1 MIMQFSPGSLVRAR
15 GREWVVLPDS
25 TPELM
30 LLQPLGGAGD
40 DVTGIYRPGE
50 LEAVESATFA
60 LPDPARSGDA
70 RSSRLLR
77 EAVRLGFRSGAGP
90 FRSFGRIAVEP
101 RPYQLVPLLLALQLD
116 PVRLMIADD
125 VGVGKTVEAG
135 LIARELLDRG
145 EVSRL
150 TVLCPPHLAQQWVDE
165 LREKFHIEA
174 VPVLPSTAR
183 RLEAPCGPGES
194 LFDYHPFTVVSLDYI
209 KSDSHRAD
217 FIGHCPSLVIVDEA
231 HTCAQAG
238 GARQLRHRLLKE
250 LAADRNRHLIL
261 VSATPHSGNS
271 DAFRSLLSLLRPEFA
286 HLPDDLSGVHNA
298 ERRRELSRHL
308 VQRRR
313 ADIEHYLSS
322 DTPFPEREPD
332 DDSAYISYNLSPE
345 YKKFFDR
352 VLAYA
357 RETVQDETGGHFRRR
372 VRWWAALG
380 LLRALA
386 SSPDAAAATLK
397 ARARNAGAAN
407 VEEADQIG
415 RRTVLD
421 LVEDEAAEAA
431 DLAPGAQVDEDGAA
445 MVENVR
451 RLKDMAREAEKLAGS
466 DDRKLQVAHSEISAL
481 LTAGFH
487 PIVFCR
493 FIDTAE
499 YVASHLRTKLKGVE
513 VIAVTGLM
521 NPDDRKAAVE
531 ELAAA
536 TQEGKRRVLVA
547 TDCLSEGINLQAYFN
562 AVFHY
567 DLPWNPTR
575 LEQREGRVDRFGQP
589 SKVVRALT
597 LYGKDNQID
606 GIVLDVLLRKHRRI
620 RKALGVSVPVPA
632 ESDAVV
638 EAIFEGL
645 LLRGH
650 NVSAD
655 QMTLFDDLVAKKE
668 FDIQWDAAT
677 ERAKRAR
684 SVFSHEGIKAEDVAM
699 EVDAMRHALGGAHEV
714 EAFTRD
720 ALATLGQP
728 LSTSVPAKLELE
740 GLPPA
745 LQEPLRGALPARDWK
760 AGALRLRFDTANAA
774 GQTLL
779 GRTHPLVATLA
790 SHFLDT
796 SLDSAYENPLA
807 ARCGAMRTGAVTKRT
822 TLLLTRMR
830 FHIHQRV
837 RGGVE
842 RALLAEDCALM
853 AFRGAPGAAQWLDE
867 DEAEALLQA
876 PVADNLTPDQ
886 VENFVSGIVDNFAA
900 LRPALEAAA
909 QARAQV
915 LLESHRRVRDA
926 ARSGGSVRVEA
937 QPEPDV
943 LGIWVYLPSL

>member
-1 MIMQFSPGSLVRAR
+1 MTTQFSPGSLVRAR

-25 TPELM
+25 TPDLM
-30 LLQPLGGAGD
+30 LLQPLGGGD
-40 DVTGIYRPGE
+40 DVTGIYRPGV
-50 LEAVESATFA
+50 LEPVDPATFA
-60 LPDPARSGDA
+60 LPDPSRSGDA

-116 PVRLMIADD
+116 PVRLLIADD

-150 TVLCPPHLAQQWVDE
+150 TILCPPHLAQQWVDE

-183 RLEAPCGPGES
+183 RLEASCGPGES

-209 KSDSHRAD
+209 KTDNHRAD
-217 FIGHCPSLVIVDEA
+217 FIAHCPPLVIVDEA
-231 HTCAQAG
+231 HTCAQTT
-238 GARQLRHRLLKE
+238 GARQLRHKLLKQ
-250 LAADRNRHLIL
+250 LTGDATRHMVL
-261 VSATPHSGNS
+261 VSATPHSGNTE
-271 DAFRSLLSLLRPEFA
+271 AFRSLLSLLRPEFI
-286 HLPDDLSGVHNA
+286 HLPDDLSGTANA
-298 ERRRELSRHL
+298 ERRRELARHL

-313 ADIEHYLSS
+313 ADIEHYLAS
-322 DTPFPEREPD
+322 DTPFPKREPD

-357 RETVQDETGGHFRRR
+357 RESVQDETGGHFRQR

-386 SSPDAAAATLK
+386 SSPDAASATLR

-415 RRTVLD
+415 RRGVLD

-431 DLAPGAQVDEDGAA
+431 DLAPGAQVDEEGQAIE
-445 MVENVR
+445 ENVR
-451 RLKDMAREAEKLAGS
+451 RLLDMAREAEKLAGS
-466 DDRKLQVAHSEISAL
+466 DDRKLQVAHKQVSEL
-481 LTAGFH
+481 LNGGFH

-493 FIDTAE
+493 FINTAH
-499 YVASHLRTKLKGVE
+499 YVANHLRTKLKGVE
-513 VIAVTGLM
+513 VVAVTGLM

-547 TDCLSEGINLQAYFN
+547 TDCLSEGINLQAYFD

-606 GIVLDVLLRKHRRI
+606 GIVLDVLLRKHRQI

-632 ESDAVV
+632 DSDAVV

-645 LLRGH
+645 LLRGR
-650 NVSAD
+650 A
-655 QMTLFDDLVAKKE
+655 QLTLFEPEEKKE
-668 FDIQWDAAT
+668 LDRQWDAAVDR
-677 ERAKRAR
+677 ERR
-684 SVFSHEGIKAEDVAM
+684 SRTVFSHEGIKAEEVAK
-699 EVDAMRHALGGAHEV
+699 EVDQMRHALGGALEV

-728 LSTSVPAKLELE
+728 LSQSVPAKLELTN
-740 GLPPA
+740 LP
-745 LQEPLRGALPARDWK
+745 LGVQEPLRTALPARDWK
-760 AGALRLRFDTANAA
+760 AKALRVRFDTANAS
-774 GQTLL
+774 GETLL

-796 SLDSAYENPLA
+796 SLDSASENPLA

-822 TLLLTRMR
+822 TLLLVRMR

-842 RALLAEDCALM
+842 RALLAEDCALL
-853 AFRGAPGAAQWLDE
+853 AFRGATDAAEWLDE
-867 DEAEALLQA
+867 AEAEALLNA
-876 PVADNLTPDQ
+876 PVAGNLSPDQ
-886 VENFVSGIVDNFAA
+886 VQNFVTGIVDGFNA
-900 LRPALEAAA
+900 LRPSLEAAA
-909 QARAQV
+909 QKRAQV

-943 LGIWVYLPSL
+943 LGIWVYLPVVA